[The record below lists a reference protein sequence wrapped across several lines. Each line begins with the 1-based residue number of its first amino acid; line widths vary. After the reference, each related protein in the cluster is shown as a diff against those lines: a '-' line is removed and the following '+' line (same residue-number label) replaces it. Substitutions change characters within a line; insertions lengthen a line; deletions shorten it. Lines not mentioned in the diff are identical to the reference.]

1 MHEDTSRDSETQKMK
16 FVSQG
21 LFREKSNTSFLS
33 FGLMGMSRIAQTAF
47 LFAFP
52 TDLCNLKTKLLW
64 HFFALYFSFHACLK
78 KRHIIIAAFYSKE
91 QKIKRAINDLGD
103 LAPTPVCLFV
113 SHRPKN
119 MSLLSSLYFAFFLLP
134 FIHFITLRHK
144 LCVCRLTPM
153 HMHKIH
159 YKAPI

>member
-33 FGLMGMSRIAQTAF
+33 FGLMRMSRIAQTAF
-47 LFAFP
+47 FFFCFPHRPLQFENKITLMTLLCSLLFF
-52 TDLCNLKTKLLW
+52 LCL
-64 HFFALYFSFHACLK
+64 CLK

-91 QKIKRAINDLGD
+91 QKIKRAINDLSD

-119 MSLLSSLYFAFFLLP
+119 ICHFSPASPTLHFSFYHSSISLLSDTQTVHVQAYTNA
-134 FIHFITLRHK
+134 H
-144 LCVCRLTPM
+144 
-153 HMHKIH
+153 
-159 YKAPI
+159 A